1 MNKNISRLF
10 SILMVAVSLS
20 ASSASAELGL
30 AQMLANPSQGVPAVE
45 QAVLAAIQ
53 AAYAGTTD
61 ATALQV
67 KLIAILNEVAATGNE
82 SAIRYA
88 IIAVMGLGGVSGIDA
103 SKAAI
108 DNSRVAAG
116 YGELVATTVAEA
128 ESLMRAAA
136 GGGGGGQSGGQSGG
150 GQVDPVI
157 EGIFTEIIGGAKG
170 QPGTGATPT

>member
-88 IIAVMGLGGVSGIDA
+88 IVAVMGLGGVSGIET

-150 GQVDPVI
+150 GNGDPI
-157 EGIFTEIIGGAKG
+157 AEDFYEIIQSSAKKSD
-170 QPGTGATPT
+170 ATRR